1 MSNQNTFH
9 CIVDDTALITNLDEI
24 EPWVQAGTVNLVVPL
39 YTLERLHLLKKDASQ
54 LGQSAR
60 KALKFLDQ
68 TADLSHSPVVIQ
80 GLEDQYTKWADVESH
95 YAESIIR
102 RDESENMVPVEDVNT
117 SNAAGEIVKE
127 ESSPEKLLK
136 DLSLSSDD
144 FKTSPISTPPLSP
157 VISEPQSNK
166 TSPEVPSAKLAK
178 HDATPVPPTLKSL
191 INYVVW
197 YTYEGQKGAADKNL
211 IFLTNSADAAQI
223 AKDFSVV
230 PKTIH
235 QLRASISTEFEQPE
249 RMTSAQH
256 KKKSSTRALSFKD
269 EAEPRTLFRYDE
281 GSSEDEEL
289 VFKPRTKEL
298 SRPGSSGRG
307 GPNNSVR
314 SRGAVHSPS
323 NSVNAATAPKPQ
335 VPVEEIDPD
344 SFDRGTFARGSTP
357 LANVGNHYGPFSNT
371 HNRGGQRNFS
381 SPMPRGGGGY
391 RGNTFRGRGRGRLF
405 VP

>member
-1 MSNQNTFH
+1 MRIHPKS
-9 CIVDDTALITNLDEI
+9 IVLTHVA
-24 EPWVQAGTVNLVVPL
+24 
-39 YTLERLHLLKKDASQ
+39 LERLHLLKKDPSQ

-80 GLEDQYTKWADVESH
+80 GLEDQYTEWADVESH
-95 YAESIIR
+95 YADSIVR
-102 RDESENMVPVEDVNT
+102 RDESENVVTLKETSVP
-117 SNAAGEIVKE
+117 NAAEEGAKE
-127 ESSPEKLLK
+127 DTSPEKLIK

-157 VISEPQSNK
+157 VVSEPQSNK
-166 TSPEVPSAKLAK
+166 TSPEVRSAKLAK

-197 YTYEGQKGAADKNL
+197 YTHESQEGAADKNL

-235 QLRASISTEFEQPE
+235 QLRASISTELEQPE
-249 RMTSAQH
+249 KMTPGQH
-256 KKKSSTRALSFKD
+256 KKSSGRALSFKD
-269 EAEPRTLFRYDE
+269 ESEPRTLFRYDE

-298 SRPGSSGRG
+298 PRPGSSGRG
-307 GPNNSVR
+307 GPNNSMRGR
-314 SRGAVHSPS
+314 SAVHSPS
-323 NSVNAATAPKPQ
+323 NSVNATTAPKPQ

-357 LANVGNHYGPFSNT
+357 LANVGNHYGPFTNN

-381 SPMPRGGGGY
+381 SPMPRGGGGH

>member
-1 MSNQNTFH
+1 M
-9 CIVDDTALITNLDEI
+9 
-24 EPWVQAGTVNLVVPL
+24 
-39 YTLERLHLLKKDASQ
+39 
-54 LGQSAR
+54 
-60 KALKFLDQ
+60 
-68 TADLSHSPVVIQ
+68 IQ

-102 RDESENMVPVEDVNT
+102 RDESENVVPVEDTNT
-117 SNAAGEIVKE
+117 PNAAEDMVKE
-127 ESSPEKLLK
+127 ESSPEKLPK

-166 TSPEVPSAKLAK
+166 TSPEVPSAKLAN

-235 QLRASISTEFEQPE
+235 QLRASISTELEQPE
-249 RMTSAQH
+249 RMTSMQH
-256 KKKSSTRALSFKD
+256 KKKSSSRALSSKD

-289 VFKPRTKEL
+289 VFKPRTKEPP
-298 SRPGSSGRG
+298 RPGSSGRG
-307 GPNNSVR
+307 GPSNSMR
-314 SRGAVHSPS
+314 GRGAVHSPS
-323 NSVNAATAPKPQ
+323 NSVNATTAPKPQ

-357 LANVGNHYGPFSNT
+357 LANVGNQYGPFTSN